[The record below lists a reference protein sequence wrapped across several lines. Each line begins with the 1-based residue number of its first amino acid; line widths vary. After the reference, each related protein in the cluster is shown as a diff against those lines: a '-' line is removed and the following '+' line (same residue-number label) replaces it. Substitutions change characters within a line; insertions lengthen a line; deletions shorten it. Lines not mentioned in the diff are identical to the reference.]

1 MDALALWTVSAIT
14 LVAILAAIE
23 GGYRLGCGTR
33 TRSEDEKDVAALYID
48 ALNTVINVHASR
60 VSVGIHA
67 RMPAG
72 IWMAL
77 YALVMLSMV
86 AVGYHTAIAGS
97 RRTWMMLI
105 LGLSFSLVITL
116 IVALDRPQGGY
127 VPVSQQPL
135 EDLRSA
141 IDAAVA
147 GQKVAH

>member
-1 MDALALWTVSAIT
+1 MNS
-14 LVAILAAIE
+14 
-23 GGYRLGCGTR
+23 
-33 TRSEDEKDVAALYID
+33 DVAALYVD
-48 ALNTVINVHASR
+48 ALNAMTSVHASR
-60 VSVGIHA
+60 VAVGIHA

-72 IWMAL
+72 IWIAL

-86 AVGYHTAIAGS
+86 AVGYHTAIASS
-97 RRTWMMLI
+97 RRSWMMLI
-105 LGLSFSLVITL
+105 LALSFSLVITL

-135 EDLRSA
+135 EELRSA